1 MIDTKELGLETLSS
15 GSLRGLVAE
24 LDALFPDVYPD
35 YLTDPRELAYKA
47 GQLSIVRLLKE
58 KLDND

>member
-1 MIDTKELGLETLSS
+1 MIDTKDLGLETLTS

-47 GQLSIVRLLKE
+47 GQLSIVRLLKA

>member
-1 MIDTKELGLETLSS
+1 MIITEDLGLESLSS
-15 GSLRGLVAE
+15 GTLRGLVAE

-47 GQLSIVRLLKE
+47 GQLSIVRLLKA

>member
-1 MIDTKELGLETLSS
+1 VIDSKELGLETLSS

-47 GQLSIVRLLKE
+47 GQLSIVRLLKA

>member
-47 GQLSIVRLLKE
+47 GQLSIVRLLKA

>member
-1 MIDTKELGLETLSS
+1 MIDTKDLGLETLSS

-47 GQLSIVRLLKE
+47 GQLSIVRLLKA

>member
-1 MIDTKELGLETLSS
+1 VIDTKELGLETLSS

-47 GQLSIVRLLKE
+47 GQLSIVRLLKA

>member
-1 MIDTKELGLETLSS
+1 MIDSKELGLETLSS

-47 GQLSIVRLLKE
+47 GQLSIVRLLKA

>member
-1 MIDTKELGLETLSS
+1 MITSEDLGLESLSS
-15 GSLRGLVAE
+15 GTLRGLVAE

-47 GQLSIVRLLKE
+47 GQLSIVRLLKA
-58 KLDND
+58 KLDQ

>member
-1 MIDTKELGLETLSS
+1 MIDNKELGLETLSS

-47 GQLSIVRLLKE
+47 GQLSIVRLLKA

>member
-1 MIDTKELGLETLSS
+1 MIKSEDFGLESLSS
-15 GSLRGLVAE
+15 GTLRGLVAE

-47 GQLSIVRLLKE
+47 GQLSIVRLLKA

>member
-1 MIDTKELGLETLSS
+1 MIITEDLGLASLSS
-15 GSLRGLVAE
+15 GTLQGVVAE

-47 GQLSIVRLLKE
+47 GQLSVVRLLKA
-58 KLDND
+58 KLDKT

>member
-1 MIDTKELGLETLSS
+1 MIDSKELGLETLTS

-47 GQLSIVRLLKE
+47 GQLSIVRLLKA

>member
-1 MIDTKELGLETLSS
+1 VIDTKDLGLETLTS

-47 GQLSIVRLLKE
+47 GQLSIVRLLKA

>member
-1 MIDTKELGLETLSS
+1 MINSKEFGLETLSS

-47 GQLSIVRLLKE
+47 GQLSIVRLLKA

>member
-1 MIDTKELGLETLSS
+1 MIDTKELGLETLTT

-47 GQLSIVRLLKE
+47 GQLSIVRLLKA